1 MGDQYPGYSHK
12 PGDIGLHDAIRT
24 VLAEVEEGHYLRAV
38 EINQRRH
45 VIQGRPYDGS
55 GSGATMAALMHLV
68 AKGEVEVRYTG
79 RNTRVYRRKPA

>member
-1 MGDQYPGYSHK
+1 MEQYPGYSHR

-45 VIQGRPYDGS
+45 TIQGRPYDGG
-55 GSGATMAALMHLV
+55 GSGATMAALAHLV
-68 AKGEVEVRYTG
+68 AKGEVEES
-79 RNTRVYRRKPA
+79 RNQNGARIYRRKPA